1 MTGPNPDAEL
11 DDALGISQLPP
22 AVVTDEHMKQAA
34 KIIRTFYTRRNR
46 RGVAQVIADL
56 EQRAVARYIAEQRAA
71 GTTL

>member
-11 DDALGISQLPP
+11 DDALGIRQLPP